1 MWYNF
6 IIDKL
11 KIKNMETGKTS
22 ETCCGGMGSKN
33 KKILVIFISIV
44 FLSII
49 VLAVAS
55 VSWKMHQTRNRIGG
69 MYGFSN
75 DFGRGQMIDKFGGKY
90 SCNDSDQFNLPEDA
104 LKSGDLAV
112 VVGDLEAAKKAVFE
126 ITKKNNG
133 NAYKTFIAYAS
144 NNVKNG
150 SIVVQVPAENFDG
163 VFGELKK
170 ISSNVVQE
178 STQQI
183 APRSY
188 YPMPL
193 VAEDKDA
200 SEPASSEEIAPES
213 QEQEVTTDSDSAST
227 EKSEIAI
234 YPSQNPTGLKQDKAY
249 IKVVFV
255 DYGNAPSESL
265 MMNKR
270 DADSANI
277 LGIGGFSGWD
287 MRNNLL
293 VIVGVKL
300 IFLVAILGLLVVVFK
315 KIFNRVKIRK
325 ENKKRIHIVRQMPK
339 TRARIVRIQKRK

>member
-1 MWYNF
+1 
-6 IIDKL
+6 
-11 KIKNMETGKTS
+11 METEKKS
-22 ETCCGGMGSKN
+22 ATCCGGMGSKH
-33 KKILVIFISIV
+33 KKVLVIFISIV

-49 VLAVAS
+49 ALAVAS
-55 VSWKMHQTRNRIGG
+55 VSWKMQQTRNRIGG
-69 MYGFSN
+69 MYGYGD
-75 DFGRGQMIDKFGGKY
+75 DFKRGQMMDRIGGKY
-90 SCNDSDQFNLPEDA
+90 QYSMPYYDTDQFILPGDA
-104 LKSGDLAV
+104 LKSGELAV

-126 ITKKNNG
+126 IAEKNKG
-133 NAYKTFIAYAS
+133 NVYKTFIAYAS

-150 SIVVQVPAENFDG
+150 SIVVQVPAENFDA

-170 ISSNVVQE
+170 ISNNVVQE

-183 APRSY
+183 APMNY

-193 VAEDKDA
+193 IAEDKN
-200 SEPASSEEIAPES
+200 ASSSTSEEVASDSVVSSEK
-213 QEQEVTTDSDSAST
+213 QATVDSDLNQVSD

-234 YPSQNPTGLKQDKAY
+234 YPSPTPTDLKQDKAY
-249 IKVVFV
+249 IEIVFV
-255 DYGNAPSESL
+255 AYGNASVGSS

-270 DADSANI
+270 SVGDNNI
-277 LGIGGFSGWD
+277 LGIGGASGQD

-315 KIFNRVKIRK
+315 KILNRIKVRK